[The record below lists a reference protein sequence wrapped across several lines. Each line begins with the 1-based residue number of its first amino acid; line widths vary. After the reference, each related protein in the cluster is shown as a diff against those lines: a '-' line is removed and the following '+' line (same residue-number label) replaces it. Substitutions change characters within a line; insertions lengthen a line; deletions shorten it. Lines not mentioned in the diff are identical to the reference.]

1 CTTTWALA
9 HERTSAAVS
18 AGSASTQCTPGCA
31 AAGVR
36 RRRRGAMTRHP
47 ARANARAAAVPNR
60 PVAPRTRTV
69 GFICSSMAV
78 GSIVGSRGRS
88 DNCLSAAT
96 TYSPMNTSTRTDFDW
111 NLVRSFLAALDH
123 GSLLG
128 AARALGSSQPTLGR
142 HIAEL
147 EAQLGCVLFE
157 RTGRGLVP
165 TVHAQALAAA
175 ARSMESGAH
184 ALARTAAG
192 KAEEEA
198 GAVRISASQP
208 VACFLLPPILAQM
221 RLAHPQ

>member
-36 RRRRGAMTRHP
+36 RSRRWAMTRHP

-69 GFICSSMAV
+69 GFMCSSMAT
-78 GSIVGSRGRS
+78 GSIVGGRGRS

-96 TYSPMNTSTRTDFDW
+96 IYSPMNTSTRTDFDW

-147 EAQLGCVLFE
+147 ESQLGAVLFE
-157 RTGRGLVP
+157 RTGRGLLP
-165 TVHAQALAAA
+165 TAMALRLAGSARGMEEHALHL
-175 ARSMESGAH
+175 ARSVSGA
-184 ALARTAAG
+184 
-192 KAEEEA
+192 EA
-198 GAVRISASQP
+198 GASG
-208 VACFLLPPILAQM
+208 
-221 RLAHPQ
+221 